1 MRHCLQRLRC
11 PIAAA
16 VVYPY
21 LFSRTTVNKRF
32 LWNLLASLCVLLFP
46 FALSAQQHDPAMYQ
60 ELHWR
65 MIGPFRGGR
74 TVAISGVPG
83 QPNVFY
89 MAPNNGGVWKT
100 TDFGH
105 TWNPIFDGQSKDDQ
119 PNDDHRSGS
128 IGALAVAPSNPNT
141 IYVGS
146 GEGLRRPDLS
156 VGDGIYKSTDAGR
169 TWQHL
174 GLRDAQQIGSI
185 LVDPKDANRVF
196 VAALGHPYGPN
207 AERGVYRSLD
217 GGQTWQKVLYKD
229 DNTGAIDLV
238 FDPRNSQV
246 IFAGMWASRRPPWTT
261 DDSYDGPG
269 SGLYKSIDGGNNW
282 RQITKGLPS
291 EAGKLGRIGLAVS
304 PSEPDRMYALV
315 DARKNGGVYRSDD
328 AGESWQLVN
337 TEDRVWGRG
346 DDFACVRV
354 DPRNRDVIY
363 VANTTTYRSTDAGKT
378 FTAIKGAPGGDDY
391 HTIWI
396 NPENPDI
403 IALGVDQG
411 ATISVN
417 GGQTWSSW
425 YNQPTAQFYHV
436 ITDNEF
442 PYWVYGGQQESG
454 SIATASRSDF
464 GEITF
469 RDWTT
474 VGAEEYAY
482 IAPDPL
488 HPNLIYG
495 GKVTVF
501 DRNTG
506 QTRDVSPVVL
516 RTGQYRF
523 NRTAPLIFSAADP
536 HSLYLGSNVLF
547 ATRDGGNSW
556 QIVSPDLTREDPGSP
571 ATLGP
576 FVEADPAKGKHRGV
590 IYSIAPSPK
599 DANLIWAGTDDGLI
613 HVTRDGGKNWQNV
626 TPPELTPWS
635 KLAQMDASHSD
646 TATAYAAVNRFRL
659 DDLHPY
665 IYRTHDGG
673 KSWQKIVSGLPD
685 NEPVNTVREDPER
698 KGLLFAGTERSVYV
712 SWDDGDHWQSLKMNL
727 PPTSI
732 RDLVVHHDDVVVGTH
747 GRSFWILDNITPMR
761 QFSPEV
767 ADAPAHLF
775 APQLTYRVRRN
786 NNTDTPL
793 PPEEPAGQNPP
804 DGAMIDYWLQTK
816 TAAPG
821 AVILEIVDGSS
832 GRVVRHFSSAD
843 KPEPVD
849 ANAKELNVPT
859 YWVRPVQTLSAAPGM
874 HRFIWD
880 LTYPAPDVLSHE
892 YPISA
897 IYHDTPRY
905 PLGATV
911 LPGQYKLVLTVGGK
925 SYTQPLDVRMD
936 PRVKTSPE
944 DLRRQF
950 ELDRKIADALHKDYA
965 ALQQVR
971 SLRSQLKA
979 LATKIFTAGSP
990 STSLRAGSEGHRE
1003 SRGPDAIKKTAAALE
1018 AKAAPIE
1025 GEEGGYGTRYLS
1037 TPEGRSLARLN
1048 GGLNA
1053 LVSALDTAD
1062 AAPTTQQVTM
1072 FIELER
1078 ALEEQL
1084 SAWGQLKSKDIPEL
1098 NEQLKKAG
1106 LPLIDLQK
1114 PVPGATDAARTTSQD
1129 RDKDV
1134 E

>member
-1 MRHCLQRLRC
+1 
-11 PIAAA
+11 
-16 VVYPY
+16 
-21 LFSRTTVNKRF
+21 VNQRF
-32 LWNLLASLCVLLFP
+32 LWILLASLCVFLFP
-46 FALSAQQHDPAMYQ
+46 FALSAQPYDPAMYQ

-74 TVAISGVPG
+74 TVSISGVPG

-100 TDFGH
+100 TDFGR
-105 TWNPIFDGQSKDDQ
+105 TWNPIFDDQ
-119 PNDDHRSGS
+119 PSGS
-128 IGALAVAPSNPNT
+128 IGALAVAPSSPNT

-156 VGDGIYKSTDAGR
+156 VGNGIYKSTDGGSA
-169 TWQHL
+169 WQHL
-174 GLRDAQQIGSI
+174 GLRDAQQIASI
-185 LVDPKDANRVF
+185 IVDPKDPNRLF
-196 VAALGHPYGPN
+196 VAAQGHPYGPSP
-207 AERGVYRSLD
+207 ERGVFRSLD

-229 DNTGAIDLV
+229 ENVGGMDLV

-246 IFAGMWASRRPPWTT
+246 IFASMWASRRPPWTT
-261 DDSYDGPG
+261 GSGYTGPG
-269 SGLYKSIDGGNNW
+269 SGLYKSTDGGNIW
-282 RQITKGLPS
+282 RQLTKGLPG
-291 EAGKLGRIGLAVS
+291 EAEGIGRIGPAIS
-304 PSEPDRMYALV
+304 PSNPDRMYAWV
-315 DARKNGGVYRSDD
+315 NAKKSSGIYRSDD
-328 AGESWQLVN
+328 AGESWQQMN
-337 TEDRVWGRG
+337 DEERVWGRG
-346 DDFACVRV
+346 DDFGCVRV
-354 DPRNRDVIY
+354 DPRNKDVIY
-363 VANTTTYRSTDAGKT
+363 VANTSTYRSTDAGKN

-396 NPENPDI
+396 NPDVPDI
-403 IALGVDQG
+403 IAIAVDQG

-425 YNQPTAQFYHV
+425 YNQPTVQFYHV

-442 PYWVYGGQQESG
+442 PYWVYGAQQESG
-454 SIATASRSDF
+454 SVGTTSRSDF

-474 VGAEEYAY
+474 IGVEEYGY
-482 IAPDPL
+482 VAPDPL

-495 GKVTVF
+495 GKVTMF

-536 HSLYLGSNVLF
+536 HILYLGSNVLF

-556 QIVSPDLTREDPGSP
+556 QIISPDLTRQDPGSP

-613 HVTRDGGKNWQNV
+613 HVTHDGGKNWQNV

-635 KLAQMDASHSD
+635 KLAQMDASHFD
-646 TATAYAAVNRFRL
+646 TPTAYAAVNRFRL

-673 KSWQKIVSGLPD
+673 KSWQKIVSGLPE
-685 NEPVNTVREDPER
+685 NEPVDTVREDPER
-698 KGLLFAGTERSVYV
+698 KGLLFAGTERTVYV
-712 SWDDGDHWQSLKMNL
+712 SWDDGDHWQSLQMNL

-732 RDLVVHHDDVVVGTH
+732 RDLVVHRDDVVVGTH
-747 GRSFWILDNITPMR
+747 GRSFWILDNITPLR

-767 ADAPAHLF
+767 AAAAAHLF

-804 DGAMIDYWLQTK
+804 DGAIIDYWLK
-816 TAAPG
+816 TAASAP
-821 AVILEIVDGSS
+821 VTLEIVDAS
-832 GRVVRHFSSAD
+832 GRVIRHVSSVD
-843 KPEPVD
+843 KPEPV
-849 ANAKELNVPT
+849 NAKELNVPT
-859 YWVRPVQTLSAAPGM
+859 YWVRPARTLSAAPGM
-874 HRFIWD
+874 HRFLWD
-880 LTYPAPDVLSHE
+880 LTYPAPDVLGHD

-897 IYHDTPRY
+897 IFHDTPRY
-905 PLGATV
+905 PLGAAV
-911 LPGQYKLVLTVGGK
+911 LPGQYKVVLTVGGK
-925 SYTQPLDVRMD
+925 TFSQLLTVRID
-936 PRVKTSPE
+936 PRVKTSAE
-944 DLRRQF
+944 DLGRQF
-950 ELDRKIADALHKDYA
+950 ELDRKIADALHKDYE

-971 SLRSQLKA
+971 SLRSQLKSLAGHAA
-979 LATKIFTAGSP
+979 LA
-990 STSLRAGSEGHRE
+990 
-1003 SRGPDAIKKTAAALE
+1003 KTAAELE
-1018 AKAAPIE
+1018 AKAAPLE

-1037 TPEGRSLARLN
+1037 TPEGRSLSRLN
-1048 GGLNA
+1048 SGLST

-1062 AAPTTQQVTM
+1062 AAPTTQQSAM
-1072 FIELER
+1072 FVELEK

-1098 NEQLKKAG
+1098 NEQLKKVG
-1106 LPLIDLQK
+1106 LPPIDLQK
-1114 PVPGATDAARTTSQD
+1114 PVPGAADAAQTTSQD
-1129 RDKDV
+1129 RDKN
-1134 E
+1134 EE

>member
-1 MRHCLQRLRC
+1 
-11 PIAAA
+11 
-16 VVYPY
+16 
-21 LFSRTTVNKRF
+21 
-32 LWNLLASLCVLLFP
+32 LLFP
-46 FALSAQQHDPAMYQ
+46 FALSAQPYDPAMYK

-100 TDFGH
+100 TDSGR
-105 TWNPIFDGQSKDDQ
+105 TWNPIFDGQPKDDH
-119 PNDDHRSGS
+119 PSGS

-156 VGDGIYKSTDAGR
+156 VGDGIYKSNDAGL

-174 GLRDAQQIGSI
+174 GQRDGALRDAQQIGSI

-207 AERGVYRSLD
+207 SERGVYRSLD
-217 GGQTWQKVLYKD
+217 GGQTWQKILYKD
-229 DNTGAIDLV
+229 ENVGAIDLA
-238 FDPRNSQV
+238 FDPRNSQI
-246 IFAGMWASRRPPWTT
+246 IFADMWASRRPPWTNM
-261 DDSYDGPG
+261 DEYNGPG
-269 SGLYKSIDGGNNW
+269 SGLYKSTDGGDHW

-291 EAGKLGRIGLAVS
+291 EAEKLGRIGFAVS
-304 PSEPDRMYALV
+304 PSDPDRMYALV
-315 DARKNGGVYRSDD
+315 DAQKNVGVYRSDD

-337 TEDRVWGRG
+337 TEERVSGRG
-346 DDFACVRV
+346 SDFACVRV
-354 DPRNRDVIY
+354 DPRNKDVIY
-363 VANTTTYRSTDAGKT
+363 VANTTTYRSDDAGKN

-454 SIATASRSDF
+454 SIGTSSRSDF

-474 VGAEEYAY
+474 VGVEEYGY
-482 IAPDPL
+482 VAPDPL

-536 HSLYLGSNVLF
+536 HVLYLGSNVLF
-547 ATRDGGNSW
+547 ATRDGDNSW
-556 QIVSPDLTREDPGSP
+556 QIISPDLTREDPGSP

-590 IYSIAPSPK
+590 IYSIAPSPI

-635 KLAQMDASHSD
+635 KLAQMDASHFD

-673 KSWQKIVSGLPD
+673 KSWQKIVGGLPD
-685 NEPVNTVREDPER
+685 NEPVNTVREDQER

-712 SWDDGDHWQSLKMNL
+712 SWDDGDHWQSLQMNL

-747 GRSFWILDNITPMR
+747 GRSFWILDNITPLR

-767 ADAPAHLF
+767 ANAAAYLF

-804 DGAMIDYWLQTK
+804 DGAMIDYWLK
-816 TAAPG
+816 NAPSG
-821 AVILEIVDGSS
+821 PVTLEITDTSS
-832 GRVVRHFSSAD
+832 GQVVRRFSSGD

-849 ANAKELNVPT
+849 AKALDVPT
-859 YWVRPVQTLSAAPGM
+859 YWVRPARTLSAAPGT

-880 LTYPAPDVLSHE
+880 LTYPEPDVLEHF

-911 LPGQYKLVLTVGGK
+911 LPGQYKVVLTVAGK
-925 SYTQPLDVRMD
+925 SYAQPLEIRMD
-936 PRVKTSPE
+936 PRVKTSPD

-950 ELDRKIADALHKDYA
+950 ELDRKIADALHKDYE

-979 LATKIFTAGSP
+979 LKGNGT
-990 STSLRAGSEGHRE
+990 
-1003 SRGPDAIKKTAAALE
+1003 DASQAAKNKKLAAIAAVIAKTADELE
-1018 AKAAPIE
+1018 EKAAPIE
-1025 GEEGGYGTRYLS
+1025 GEEGDYATRYLS

-1053 LVSALDTAD
+1053 LVSALDSAD
-1062 AAPTTQQVTM
+1062 AAPTTQQTAV
-1072 FIELER
+1072 FGELTK

-1084 SAWGQLKSKDIPEL
+1084 SAWGELKSKDIPEL
-1098 NEQLKKAG
+1098 NDKLKKAG
-1106 LPLIDLQK
+1106 QPPIDLQK
-1114 PVPGATDAARTTSQD
+1114 PVLGATDAAQTTTQDKD
-1129 RDKDV
+1129 RDV

>member
-1 MRHCLQRLRC
+1 MHG
-11 PIAAA
+11 
-16 VVYPY
+16 VVYSC
-21 LFSRTTVNKRF
+21 LSSRKTVYKCF
-32 LWNLLASLCVLLFP
+32 FWILLAALCILF
-46 FALSAQQHDPAMYQ
+46 FSFLLSAQQYDAAMYQ

-65 MIGPFRGGR
+65 LIGPFRGGR

-83 QPNVFY
+83 QPNLFY

-105 TWNPIFDGQSKDDQ
+105 TWTPIFDSEPTQ
-119 PNDDHRSGS
+119 S

-141 IYVGS
+141 IYLGS

-174 GLRDAQQIGSI
+174 GLRDAQQIASI
-185 LVDPKDANRVF
+185 IVDPKDPNRLF
-196 VAALGHPYGPN
+196 VAAQGHPYGPN
-207 AERGVYRSLD
+207 PERGVYRSLD
-217 GGQTWQKVLYKD
+217 GGQTFQKVLYQD
-229 DNTGAIDLV
+229 ENVGGMDLV

-246 IFAGMWASRRPPWTT
+246 IFASMWASRRPPWTT
-261 DDSYDGPG
+261 GGGYDGSG
-269 SGLYKSIDGGNNW
+269 SGLYKSSDGGDNW
-282 RQITKGLPS
+282 RQLARGLPGAA
-291 EAGKLGRIGLAVS
+291 EGIGRIGPAVS
-304 PSEPDRMYALV
+304 PTDPDRMYAWV
-315 DARKNGGVYRSDD
+315 NATKGSGIYRSDD
-328 AGESWQLVN
+328 AGESWQQVN
-337 TEDRVWGRG
+337 REERVWGRG
-346 DDFACVRV
+346 DDFGCVRV
-354 DPRNRDVIY
+354 DPRNKDVIY
-363 VANTTTYRSTDAGKT
+363 VANTSTYRSTDAGKN

-396 NPENPDI
+396 NPAVPDI
-403 IALGVDQG
+403 IALAVDQG

-417 GGQTWSSW
+417 GGRTWSSW

-454 SIATASRSDF
+454 SIGTASRSDF

-474 VGAEEYAY
+474 VGVEEYGY
-482 IAPDPL
+482 VAPDPL

-536 HSLYLGSNVLF
+536 RVLYLGSNVLF

-556 QIVSPDLTREDPGSP
+556 QIISPDLTREDPGVP
-571 ATLGP
+571 VTLGP

-590 IYSIAPSPK
+590 IYSVAPSPK
-599 DANLIWAGTDDGLI
+599 NADLIWAGTDDGVI
-613 HVTRDGGKNWQNV
+613 QVTRDGGKNWENV
-626 TPPELTPWS
+626 TPAELTPWS
-635 KLAQMDASHSD
+635 KLAQIDASHFD
-646 TATAYAAVNRFRL
+646 TASAYAAVNRFRL

-673 KSWQKIVSGLPD
+673 KSWQKIVMGLPEND
-685 NEPVNTVREDPER
+685 PVNTVREDPER

-712 SWDDGDHWQSLKMNL
+712 SWDDGDHWQSLKLNL

-747 GRSFWILDNITPMR
+747 GRSFWILDNITPLR
-761 QFSPEV
+761 QFSPEI
-767 ADAPAHLF
+767 ANDPAHLY
-775 APQLTYRVRRN
+775 APQLTYRVRRD

-804 DGAMIDYWLQTK
+804 DGAMIDYFLK
-816 TAAPG
+816 AGISTA
-821 AVILEIVDGSS
+821 VTLEIVDAS
-832 GRVVRHFSSAD
+832 GQVLRHFSSAD
-843 KPEPVD
+843 KPEAVD
-849 ANAKELNVPT
+849 PKALNVPT
-859 YWVRPVQTLSAAPGM
+859 YWVRPGRVLSATAGM
-874 HRFIWD
+874 HRFVWN
-880 LTYPAPDVLSHE
+880 LHYPEPDVLAHE

-897 IYHDTPRY
+897 VNHDTPRY
-905 PLGATV
+905 PLGAAV
-911 LPGQYKLVLTVGGK
+911 LPGQYSVILSVDGK
-925 SYTQPLDVRMD
+925 KYTQTLQLRMD
-936 PRVKTSPE
+936 PRVKTSAE

-950 ELDRKIADALHKDYA
+950 ELDQNIADALHQDYE

-971 SLRSQLKA
+971 SLRAQLK
-979 LATKIFTAGSP
+979 SP
-990 STSLRAGSEGHRE
+990 SLIGVEAKNAKFA
-1003 SRGPDAIKKTAAALE
+1003 AIAKTASEVE
-1018 AKAAPIE
+1018 AKAAALE
-1025 GEEGGYGTRYLS
+1025 GEEGGRYLS

-1048 GGLNA
+1048 GGFDI
-1053 LVSALDTAD
+1053 LVSGLDTAD
-1062 AAPTTQQVTM
+1062 AAPTTQQSAM
-1072 FIELER
+1072 FDELKK

-1084 SAWGQLKSKDIPEL
+1084 SAWGGLKSKDVPEL
-1098 NEQLKKAG
+1098 NERLKKAG
-1106 LPLIDLQK
+1106 LPLIDVQK
-1114 PVPGATDAARTTSQD
+1114 RVPGATDEAQTTSQD
-1129 RDKDV
+1129 RD
-1134 E
+1134 ENEE